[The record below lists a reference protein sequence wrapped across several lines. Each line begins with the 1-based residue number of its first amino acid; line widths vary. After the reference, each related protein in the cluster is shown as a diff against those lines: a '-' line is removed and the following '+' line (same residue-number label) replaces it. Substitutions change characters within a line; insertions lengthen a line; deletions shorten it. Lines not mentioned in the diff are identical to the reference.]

1 MNMPDNRQN
10 TSIPSMKWASKIFVN
25 PAYYSGKKADSAYLH
40 QLRYLREVWNDDSYG
55 LERLLRLFLCA
66 VQFFYPVL
74 LIRDIFGRKGVTARK
89 LAVEAYV
96 VIKLL
101 FPFVVLLTGAYRF
114 YWVIALIVYLL
125 TETTFHILNLIFL
138 SDVHSASVSYH
149 RSILLLFLHY
159 IETALD
165 FAVIYIGFDLL
176 SQPLNWISAV
186 YFSMVANT
194 TVGFGDIHAR
204 GSAGQAVVVCQLVVC
219 VLFII
224 LFINYFS
231 QKINAGDE

>member
-1 MNMPDNRQN
+1 M
-10 TSIPSMKWASKIFVN
+10 SWLGKIFVN
-25 PAYYSGKKADSAYLH
+25 PSFWSGKKAESAYRH
-40 QLRYLREVWNDDSYG
+40 QHRYFKAVWNDNSYG
-55 LERLLRLFLCA
+55 LERLLRLFLCG
-66 VQFFYPVL
+66 VQFIYPVL
-74 LIRDIFGRKGVTARK
+74 FIREIFGRKGVAARK

-96 VIKLL
+96 VLKLL
-101 FPFVVLLTGAYRF
+101 FPLIVLWTGLYRF
-114 YWVIALIVYLL
+114 PWVIALIVYLL

-159 IETALD
+159 METALD
-165 FAVIYIGFDLL
+165 FAAVYIAFDLL
-176 SQPLNWISAV
+176 SEPLNWVSAV
-186 YFSMVANT
+186 YFSVVANT

-204 GSAGQAVVVCQLVVC
+204 GSAGQSVVIVQLLIC

-231 QKINAGDE
+231 QKINVNDD

>member
-1 MNMPDNRQN
+1 MN
-10 TSIPSMKWASKIFVN
+10 WFWKIFVN
-25 PAYYSGKKADSAYLH
+25 SSFWSGKKAESAYLH
-40 QLRYLREVWNDDSYG
+40 QLRYLKAVWNDDSYG
-55 LERLLRLFLCA
+55 LERLLRLFLCGI
-66 VQFFYPVL
+66 QFVYPVL
-74 LIRDIFGRKGVTARK
+74 LIRDIFGRKEAAARK

-96 VIKLL
+96 ILKLL
-101 FPFVVLLTGAYRF
+101 FPLIVLWTGLYRF
-114 YWVIALIVYLL
+114 PWVAAVIVYLL

-138 SDVHSASVSYH
+138 SDVHSVSVSYH

-165 FAVIYIGFDLL
+165 FAVIYIAFDLL
-176 SQPLNWISAV
+176 SEPLNWVSAV
-186 YFSMVANT
+186 YFSMVAST

-204 GSAGQAVVVCQLVVC
+204 GTTGQAVVISQLVIC

-231 QKINAGDE
+231 QKINAGEE

>member
-1 MNMPDNRQN
+1 MRWF
-10 TSIPSMKWASKIFVN
+10 KKIFVN
-25 PAYYSGKKADSAYLH
+25 PSSRSQKKVESAYRH
-40 QLRYLREVWNDDSYG
+40 QVRYLTEVWNDDSYG
-55 LERLLRLFLCA
+55 LERLLRIFLCGI
-66 VQFFYPVL
+66 QFLYPIL
-74 LIRDIFGRKGVTARK
+74 FIRDIFGRKGATARK

-96 VIKLL
+96 VMKLL
-101 FPFVVLLTGAYRF
+101 FPLFVLRSGAYHSF
-114 YWVIALIVYLL
+114 WAVAAVVYLL

-138 SDVHSASVSYH
+138 SDIHSASVSYH

-165 FAVIYIGFDLL
+165 FAVIYIAFDLL
-176 SQPLNWISAV
+176 SEPLNWVSAV
-186 YFSMVANT
+186 YFSMVAHT

-204 GSAGQAVVVCQLVVC
+204 GMGGQTVVIAQLVIC

-231 QKINAGDE
+231 QKINVGEE